1 MACMMLRR
9 LLVLLAFVPAVS
21 LADPPRS
28 TALRS
33 AKRMNPSAA
42 QAAQDTPS
50 APVPIAPNAHL
61 RVEVYLEKAEVVPIT
76 VLENG
81 VGVAVTRRIVSA
93 GRFGSS
99 VDLVPSRALKPGA
112 TVVVMVGGVR
122 SKTYRVS
129 GAADTTAPSFVTAT
143 LESFRSNVTAPARPG
158 SSPGPAL
165 DEVQVRV
172 RVTDSSSVRI
182 RGVINGADGGRIE
195 STMSSFVS
203 NTNPTTTLLM
213 FPAGSLPTTGSIALR
228 LEAVDAAGNVGTSN
242 KLVKPAATEAPAV
255 ELPAAPASDDTAA
268 VPVIDDVPPP
278 PAAVAEPAPA
288 RRGC

>member
-21 LADPPRS
+21 LADPPRH
-28 TALRS
+28 TALRA
-33 AKRMNPSAA
+33 AKRMSPSAA

-61 RVEVYLEKAEVVPIT
+61 RVEVYLENAETVPVT

-81 VGVAVTRRIVSA
+81 VGVAVTRTVTSA
-93 GRFGSS
+93 GRYGSS
-99 VDLVPSRALKPGA
+99 VDLVPTRALKPGA
-112 TVVVMVGGVR
+112 TVLVMVGGVR

-129 GAADTTAPSFVTAT
+129 GAADTTAPSFVTAS
-143 LESFRSNVTAPARPG
+143 LESFRSNVATPARPG
-158 SSPGPAL
+158 ASPEPAL

-195 STMSSFVS
+195 STMSAFVS

-213 FPAGSLPTTGSIALR
+213 FPAGSLPTSGSVALR
-228 LEAVDAAGNVGTSN
+228 LEAVDAAGNVGTSS
-242 KLVKPAATEAPAV
+242 KLVKPAAAATPAV
-255 ELPAAPASDDTAA
+255 ELAPAPASDDAAAAPASDDAQPA
-268 VPVIDDVPPP
+268 